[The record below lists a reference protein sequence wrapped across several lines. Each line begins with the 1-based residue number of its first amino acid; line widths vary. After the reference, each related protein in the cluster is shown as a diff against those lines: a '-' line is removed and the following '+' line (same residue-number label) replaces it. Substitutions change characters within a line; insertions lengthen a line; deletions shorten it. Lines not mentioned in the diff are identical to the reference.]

1 MGNQMFNRTK
11 KILGIL
17 LVVFF
22 VGSVTAATVSAYP
35 GPDRGWYHNNGYH
48 WYNNHWWDDD
58 WWHNHHMH
66 DNDDWYYHNNYHW
79 WQGRWQDDG
88 YRYR

>member
-1 MGNQMFNRTK
+1 MGKQMFNRTK

-22 VGSVTAATVSAYP
+22 VASVTVATVSAYP
-35 GPDRGWYHNNGYH
+35 GHDRGWYRNNGYH
-48 WYNNHWWDDD
+48 WYHNQWWDDD
-58 WWHNHHMH
+58 WWHSHRMH

-79 WQGRWQDDG
+79 WKGKWQDDH
-88 YRYR
+88 YR